1 MSEGETP
8 APSSGA
14 YKPESYQVK
23 DLIQECNHLH
33 LENARLRDLV
43 CWLRTQL
50 EGIQTLNTVDG
61 ATHSQ
66 LTISEDHAD
75 FFARKEMEDAWDI
88 VIQQQLIE
96 HIEDEMG
103 ESNDE

>member
-33 LENARLRDLV
+33 LENARLRNLV

-50 EGIQTLNTVDG
+50 EGLSPHQAGFSMSLLILEP
-61 ATHSQ
+61 H
-66 LTISEDHAD
+66 HK

-88 VIQQQLIE
+88 VIQESLKEQ
-96 HIEDEMG
+96 G

>member
-1 MSEGETP
+1 MSRGGTP
-8 APSSGA
+8 TPSPLSDT
-14 YKPESYQVK
+14 EVHS
-23 DLIQECNHLH
+23 LISECNHLH

-43 CWLRTQL
+43 CWFRGTL
-50 EGIQTLNTVDG
+50 EGLQPLLTVNG
-61 ATHSQ
+61 YTHTQ

-96 HIEDEMG
+96 HIEDKMG